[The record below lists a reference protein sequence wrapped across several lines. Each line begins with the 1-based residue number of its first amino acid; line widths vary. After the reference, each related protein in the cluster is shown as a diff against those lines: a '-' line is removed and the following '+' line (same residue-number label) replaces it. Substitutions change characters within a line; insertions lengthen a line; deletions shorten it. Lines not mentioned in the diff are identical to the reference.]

1 MPLLMPRL
9 LRGGRFPKKD
19 IYTMKFSRWF
29 TVNIVVAGLFL
40 ICGIG
45 PATSAESPHWLSS
58 TLVRVQ
64 SDSDPYFDPFDLST
78 VPAPVAKIP
87 STGLKTELEPE
98 TAAIL
103 PMPSIPQP
111 LVKTKSIS
119 TESISTE
126 SISRGSIST
135 GSISTGSVSRGAF
148 AFAVGIQT
156 LGPKPL
162 AIPRPAESPVLV
174 SGIRTQ
180 PVTAS
185 PVIFSTPP
193 MAAGPLVFTA
203 QPVTASPM
211 VTGVQS
217 QPLVKMGAVSPES
230 FGRGAFPFA
239 VSIQPIGPKPLAI
252 PDSVKSP
259 VLVPGISA
267 PPLAAAPVI
276 FSTPPVSASPVILSS
291 PLVTASPLILSTRS
305 VAAGPLVASIQPM
318 MAGPLITSTP
328 LATTPQYVS
337 SEQSV
342 SSVPLTS
349 SSREPYRPAVRSPY
363 RPAGRGGY

>member
-1 MPLLMPRL
+1 
-9 LRGGRFPKKD
+9 
-19 IYTMKFSRWF
+19 MKFSRWF
-29 TVNIVVAGLFL
+29 TVNIVAVGMFL
-40 ICGIG
+40 ICGVG

-111 LVKTKSIS
+111 LVKTDSIS
-119 TESISTE
+119 TESISIE
-126 SISRGSIST
+126 SVSRGAIST
-135 GSISTGSVSRGAF
+135 GSISTESVSRGAF
-148 AFAVGIQT
+148 AFAVSIQP

-174 SGIRTQ
+174 SGIRAQ
-180 PVTAS
+180 PLAASSMIYSTPPVSAAPVVFTAQSVTAS
-185 PVIFSTPP
+185 PV
-193 MAAGPLVFTA
+193 A
-203 QPVTASPM
+203 
-211 VTGVQS
+211 TGVQS
-217 QPLVKMGAVSPES
+217 QPLVKTESIGPES

-267 PPLAAAPVI
+267 PTLAASPVIFSTPLVTATPVILSSPPLAASPVILSTPPLAAAPVI
-276 FSTPPVSASPVILSS
+276 FSTQP
-291 PLVTASPLILSTRS
+291 

-342 SSVPLTS
+342 SMVPLTS
-349 SSREPYRPAVRSPY
+349 SSRQPYRPAVRSPY
-363 RPAGRGGY
+363 RPAGRGTL